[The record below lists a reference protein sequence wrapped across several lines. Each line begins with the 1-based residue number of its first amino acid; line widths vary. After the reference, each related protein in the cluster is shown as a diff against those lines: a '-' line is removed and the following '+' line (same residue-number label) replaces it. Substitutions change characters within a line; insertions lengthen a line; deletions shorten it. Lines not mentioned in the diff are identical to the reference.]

1 MDNVSEDELGE
12 LRKKKLLE
20 LQQQMTDKQK
30 KEQGDIQKEELL
42 KKILTIEARQRLA
55 NLKIVK
61 KEFIE
66 QLELQIILLAQQRK
80 IPIPLP
86 DEQLKQILIQLQG
99 SKRDIKIRRR

>member
-1 MDNVSEDELGE
+1 MSEDELGE

>member
-1 MDNVSEDELGE
+1 MDNVPEDELEE
-12 LRKKKLLE
+12 LRKKKLLA

-30 KEQGDIQKEELL
+30 KEQGDTEKEELL

-99 SKRDIKIRRR
+99 PKREIKIRRR